1 MILVEPLHQKLQL
14 FVTHEVPKGC
24 HRPSQL
30 IARQVAI
37 TIPITALKGL
47 MHSKL
52 RPPTQSLP
60 KHLSLLLGLE
70 MGAEGLDVE
79 VTGLWGE
86 KVRPAVAV
94 LSVESGSAL
103 DLAGHIMV
111 IGGES
116 VAELRVEKSI
126 VAISIKAAHKEIYF
140 ILVRE

>member
-1 MILVEPLHQKLQL
+1 
-14 FVTHEVPKGC
+14 
-24 HRPSQL
+24 
-30 IARQVAI
+30 
-37 TIPITALKGL
+37 
-47 MHSKL
+47 
-52 RPPTQSLP
+52 
-60 KHLSLLLGLE
+60 

-79 VTGLWGE
+79 MTGLRGE

-126 VAISIKAAHKEIYF
+126 VAISIKAANKEIYL